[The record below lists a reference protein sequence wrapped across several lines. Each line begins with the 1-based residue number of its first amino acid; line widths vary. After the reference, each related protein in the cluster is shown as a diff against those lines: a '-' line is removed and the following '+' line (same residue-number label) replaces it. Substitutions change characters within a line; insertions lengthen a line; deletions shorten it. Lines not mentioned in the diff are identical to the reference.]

1 MAGRVAYHGG
11 LVTDGLILHLDA
23 ARKPSYPG
31 SGDVW
36 YDLTSGN
43 NDGTTY
49 NGATYL
55 DDSFSFDGANDYIRL
70 TSNFLNGLE
79 LNGITFAAWIR
90 PQTLSGVTFIAGV
103 WKLSVDNDQAALF
116 TNGTALLM
124 AVADGTTAEGG
135 ANSLSNLTTNQ
146 WQYVV
151 GTWDVSRVHNFYN
164 NGTYISSGT
173 QSGNGWSS
181 TTNASFEIGGQHQN
195 SRRYFDG
202 EIAQVKVYNRALSTS
217 EVLQN
222 YNALKGRFGL

>member
-1 MAGRVAYHGG
+1 MAGRVTYHGG

-36 YDLTSGN
+36 YDLTSKRSVA
-43 NDGTTY
+43 TTY

-70 TSNFLNGLE
+70 ASNFLAGLE
-79 LNGITFAAWIR
+79 LDGITLAAWIR
-90 PQTLSGVTFIAGV
+90 PETLSGLTLIAGA
-103 WKLSVDNDQAALF
+103 WAMSVSNDQAALF
-116 TNGTALLM
+116 TNNTSLLM
-124 AVADGTTAEGG
+124 AVADGSVGESG
-135 ANSLSNLTTNQ
+135 ANSSSVLTTNQ

-151 GTWDVSRVHNFYN
+151 GTWDISRTHNFYY
-164 NGTYISSGT
+164 NGNFVNSGT
-173 QSGNGWSS
+173 QGGAGW
-181 TTNASFEIGGQHQN
+181 NANTSAKFEIGGQHQN

-202 EIAQVKVYNRALSTS
+202 EIAQVNVYNRALSAS